1 MSDVFAQWKF
11 HCVNGGMFWLEH
23 SKALEWTDEILMM
36 QILVFVFYQ
45 HVDFTCSCWSVIF
58 FQFSQRFFFI
68 LSFSPFSWLGTATAW
83 PITAGPQK
91 TEYYKFR
98 KLTINDSRHF
108 PNLFQCPRTNGP
120 QTTSWSISVIF
131 HIQTWLI
138 QAVVEEIGEVSI
150 AVLIS

>member
-1 MSDVFAQWKF
+1 MSDVFAQWEF

-58 FQFSQRFFFI
+58 FQFSHRLFFI
-68 LSFSPFSWLGTATAW
+68 LSFSPFSWLGTAT
-83 PITAGPQK
+83 T
-91 TEYYKFR
+91 
-98 KLTINDSRHF
+98 LTINDSRHF